1 MPVRENTLRVG
12 SGVDVTGELSGSA
25 SKSVLAE
32 DMEVFLAWLR
42 RPVTLSSA
50 FSPGW
55 ISKTNH
61 FNRLES
67 DGNTMV
73 TG

>member
-12 SGVDVTGELSGSA
+12 SGVDVTGGLSGSA

-32 DMEVFLAWLR
+32 DMEVLLAWLR

-50 FSPGW
+50 FSPGF
-55 ISKTNH
+55 TRGRH
-61 FNRLES
+61 RTERA
-67 DGNTMV
+67 DT
-73 TG
+73 T